1 VTVWRVTVWRVT
13 VWRVTVWRVT
23 VWRVTVWRVIG
34 LLLWG
39 LLLAGCE
46 GAAVAT
52 PAPATITIGG
62 STAMAPVLRAL
73 SEEYA
78 RLHPNIVFDL
88 RGGGS
93 TLGEEAIRAGR
104 YDIAA
109 STLLPPDPEAG
120 RPAQPGDERLMRT
133 PIGLSA
139 LAIIVHPSNSI
150 EALSLVQLRD
160 IYSGRVLSWQ
170 ALGGDAGEIVL
181 VSREDG
187 AGGRILFEE
196 RVMGDERV
204 SLTAVVMP
212 SSDDVV
218 EYVTNNPAAIAYASR
233 SHVVDWI
240 PLQADMGSGES
251 GATADVAAPIK
262 VLALEG
268 RFPTREEI
276 TEQHYA
282 LTQPLYLITAHQPA
296 GRVRQFIDF
305 VLSPA
310 GQAIVARY
318 HAPIR

>member
-1 VTVWRVTVWRVT
+1 MRTGW
-13 VWRVTVWRVT
+13 
-23 VWRVTVWRVIG
+23 VIT
-34 LLLWG
+34 LLLVG
-39 LLLAGCE
+39 MLTLAGCE
-46 GAAVAT
+46 GAVVAT
-52 PAPATITIGG
+52 PAPVTITIGG
-62 STAMAPVLRAL
+62 SSAMAPVLRAL

-78 RLHPNIVFDL
+78 RLHPNVVFDL

-109 STLLPPDPEAG
+109 STLLPPNPEAG
-120 RPAQPGDERLMRT
+120 RPAPPGDERLLRT
-133 PIGLSA
+133 PIGLNG

-150 EALSLVQLRD
+150 EGLSLVQLRD

-170 ALGGDAGEIVL
+170 ALGGDASEIVL

-187 AGGRILFEE
+187 AGGRILFED
-196 RVMGDERV
+196 RVMGDDRV

-212 SSDDVV
+212 SSEDVF
-218 EYVTNNPAAIAYASR
+218 EYVARNPAAIAYVSR
-233 SHVVDWI
+233 AYVVDWI
-240 PLQADMGSGES
+240 PGEENATPKES
-251 GATADVAAPIK
+251 GATVETPAPVK

-268 RFPTREEI
+268 RWPTREAI
-276 TEQHYA
+276 AEQQYA
-282 LTQPLYLITAHQPA
+282 LTQPLYLITSRQPS

>member
-1 VTVWRVTVWRVT
+1 MHRLLR
-13 VWRVTVWRVT
+13 
-23 VWRVTVWRVIG
+23 G
-34 LLLWG
+34 LALCVV

-46 GAAVAT
+46 GASVAT
-52 PAPATITIGG
+52 PAPVTITIAG
-62 STAMAPVLRAL
+62 SSAMAPVLSAL
-73 SEEYA
+73 TEEYS
-78 RLHPNIVFDL
+78 RQYPNVVFDL

-109 STLLPPDPEAG
+109 STLFPPDPESGIAA
-120 RPAQPGDERLMRT
+120 PPGDERLVRT
-133 PIGLSA
+133 PIGLNGLA
-139 LAIIVHPSNSI
+139 LIVHPNNDI

-160 IYSGRVLSWQ
+160 IYSGRVLNWQ
-170 ALGGDAGEIVL
+170 ALGSNAGDIVL

-187 AGGRILFEE
+187 AGARVLFDE

-212 SSDDVV
+212 SSGDVV
-218 EYVTNNPAAIAYASR
+218 DYLSRNPAAIAYVSR

-240 PLQADMGSGES
+240 PGEATGDLTGTEQAPL
-251 GATADVAAPIK
+251 VK
-262 VLALEG
+262 VLSLEG
-268 RFPTREEI
+268 RLPTREALA
-276 TEQHYA
+276 EQQYV
-282 LTQPLYLITAHQPA
+282 LTQPLYLITQGQPA

>member
-1 VTVWRVTVWRVT
+1 MVVE
-13 VWRVTVWRVT
+13 
-23 VWRVTVWRVIG
+23 
-34 LLLWG
+34 LA
-39 LLLAGCE
+39 LLAGCE

-52 PAPATITIGG
+52 PTPATITIGG
-62 STAMAPVLRAL
+62 SSAMGPVLRAL
-73 SEEYA
+73 GEEYA
-78 RLHPNIVFDL
+78 RLHPNVVFDL

-93 TLGEEAIRAGR
+93 TVGEEAIRAGR

-109 STLLPPDPEAG
+109 STLFPPDPEAG
-120 RPAQPGDERLMRT
+120 RAPLPGDERLVRT
-133 PIGLSA
+133 PIGLNG
-139 LAIIVHPSNSI
+139 LAIIVHPSNGI
-150 EALSLVQLRD
+150 EALSLLQLRD

-170 ALGGDAGEIVL
+170 ALGGDAAEIVL

-196 RVMGDERV
+196 RVMGDVRV

-218 EYVTNNPAAIAYASR
+218 EFVARNPAAVAYVSR
-233 SHVVDWI
+233 SHVVDLI
-240 PLQADMGSGES
+240 PDDTDEANGVEEDPVQAASR
-251 GATADVAAPIK
+251 VK
-262 VLALEG
+262 VVALED
-268 RFPTREEI
+268 RYPTRAAI
-276 TEQHYA
+276 AEQRYA
-282 LTQPLYLITAHQPA
+282 LTQPLYLITNGAPT

>member
-1 VTVWRVTVWRVT
+1 MHTRW
-13 VWRVTVWRVT
+13 
-23 VWRVTVWRVIG
+23 VITM
-34 LLLWG
+34 LLVG
-39 LLLAGCE
+39 MMTLAGCE

-52 PAPATITIGG
+52 PTPVTITIAG
-62 STAMAPVLRAL
+62 SSAMAPVLRAL
-73 SEEYA
+73 TEEYT

-109 STLLPPDPEAG
+109 STLLPPNPEAG
-120 RPAQPGDERLMRT
+120 RPAPPGDERLLRT
-133 PIGLSA
+133 PIGLNG

-150 EALSLVQLRD
+150 EGLSLVQLRD

-170 ALGGDAGEIVL
+170 ALGGDASEIVL

-187 AGGRILFEE
+187 AGGRILFED
-196 RVMGDERV
+196 RVMGDDRV

-212 SSDDVV
+212 SSEDVF
-218 EYVTNNPAAIAYASR
+218 EYVARNPAAIAYVSR
-233 SHVVDWI
+233 AYVVDWI
-240 PLQADMGSGES
+240 PGEENATPTES
-251 GATADVAAPIK
+251 GATVETPAPVK

-268 RFPTREEI
+268 RWPTREAI
-276 TEQHYA
+276 AEQQYA
-282 LTQPLYLITAHQPA
+282 LTQPLYLITSRQPS